1 MKKKLIAL
9 LLCMTM
15 VAVTFTAC
23 GGSGGGE
30 AGGDGAEKQLVVQVG
45 PNPETLDPAL
55 NSAVDGANTIIHLF
69 EGLLVVDKD
78 GQLAPGQAET
88 WDTSEDGLKW
98 TFHLRDG
105 LKWSDGSDL
114 TAADFEYSWKRIAD
128 PELAAPYGH

>member
-45 PNPETLDPAL
+45 PNPETPHPDRLRH
-55 NSAVDGANTIIHLF
+55 GTHLKM
-69 EGLLVVDKD
+69 V
-78 GQLAPGQAET
+78 
-88 WDTSEDGLKW
+88 
-98 TFHLRDG
+98 
-105 LKWSDGSDL
+105 
-114 TAADFEYSWKRIAD
+114 
-128 PELAAPYGH
+128 